1 MGSSKTRWGHGGTG
15 GMGCVLIVHAD
26 PREAAGRAAY
36 GGTMA
41 RKEPEAVRITTAT
54 RSHSD
59 DVGARQ
65 RRYLISMGIRTACFV
80 AAVFSIG
87 HWYLWVFLV
96 ASLVLPYIAVVLAN
110 AGSSPDPGSMEEA
123 GPDPSLRQIEAGEQP

>member
-1 MGSSKTRWGHGGTG
+1 
-15 GMGCVLIVHAD
+15 
-26 PREAAGRAAY
+26 
-36 GGTMA
+36 MA
-41 RKEPEAVRITTAT
+41 RKEPGPVRITTRR
-54 RSHSD
+54 RSPSH

-96 ASLVLPYIAVVLAN
+96 ASLVLPYIAVVMAN
-110 AGSSPDPGSMEEA
+110 AGSSPDPGVMEEA
-123 GPDPSLRQIEAGEQP
+123 GPDPSLRQIEPGEHPLPGRGDAGPQGHRQAS